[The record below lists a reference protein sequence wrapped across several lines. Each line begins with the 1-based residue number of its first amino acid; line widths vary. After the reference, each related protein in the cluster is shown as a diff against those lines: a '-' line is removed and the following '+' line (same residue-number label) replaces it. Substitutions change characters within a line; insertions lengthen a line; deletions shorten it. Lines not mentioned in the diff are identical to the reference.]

1 MIITFSIENWMSFR
15 EKTELSM
22 LAGGERR
29 FNNRVPRINNGKT
42 RLLPIA
48 SLYGGNASGKSNLF
62 KAFKFIKNLATN
74 PIPLG
79 IDQEIPVNPYR
90 LDDES
95 LQKPSC
101 FELVFLVDETLYAY
115 AFSATKTAIVSE
127 TLTEIKSNQTET
139 LLFKREN
146 NTFDFTG
153 LCEKRAFKGRE
164 KTLDEMGSKTRNNV
178 LFLHRAVDDNE
189 HFFKPIY
196 DWFDK
201 TLVLIGPTD
210 RSPMRPWY
218 EINSENHERLVSS
231 LRALDT
237 GIDTVGVQNISGI
250 SLDDIKQNDKR
261 LHAFITNQP
270 NFQSVIHPEG
280 IQLKKTDSG
289 LEATLLR
296 TTHTNHAG
304 EPVNFK
310 LTEESDGTQRLFELL
325 PVLLM
330 MKNHVVFIDEIDNS
344 LHALLTETLIRNYL
358 YESHQDVR
366 HQLIFTTHDLSLMD
380 QSLFRR
386 DELWVTERDATGA
399 SSLTSFSEYVGITP
413 STNLRKLYRLGRI
426 GGTPKL

>member
-29 FNNRVPRINNGKT
+29 FNKRLPRINNGKT

-62 KAFKFIKNLATN
+62 KAFKFIKNLATK
-74 PIPLG
+74 PPG
-79 IDQEIPVNPYR
+79 INQEIPVNPYR

-95 LQKPSC
+95 LQKPSS

-115 AFSATKTAIVSE
+115 AFSATKTAIVAE

-153 LCEKRAFKGRE
+153 LYKKHAFKGRE

-201 TLVLIGPTD
+201 TLVLISPTD
-210 RSPMRPWY
+210 SFREDLRYKLWY
-218 EINSENHERLVSS
+218 ETDSEHHKRLVSS
-231 LRALDT
+231 LKELDT
-237 GIDTVGVQNISGI
+237 GIDNVAVRDVRQANEPMY
-250 SLDDIKQNDKR
+250 
-261 LHAFITNQP
+261 HALKNQP
-270 NFQSVIHPEG
+270 NFQSVIPSSG
-280 IQLKKTDSG
+280 ILIQKTDSG
-289 LEATLLR
+289 LETKKLL

-304 EPVNFK
+304 EPVNFII
-310 LTEESDGTQRLFELL
+310 TEESDGTQRLFELL

-344 LHALLTETLIRNYL
+344 LHASLTETLIRNYL
-358 YESHQDVR
+358 YESHQDAR

-413 STNLRKLYRLGRI
+413 STNLRKLYRLGRL
-426 GGTPKL
+426 GGVPKL

>member
-1 MIITFSIENWMSFR
+1 
-15 EKTELSM
+15 M

-29 FNNRVPRINNGKT
+29 FNKRLPRINNGKT

-74 PIPLG
+74 PPG

-90 LDDES
+90 LDNES

-115 AFSATKTAIVSE
+115 AFSATKAAIVSE

-153 LCEKRAFKGRE
+153 LYKKRAFKGRE
-164 KTLDEMGSKTRNNV
+164 KTLDAIGSRTRDNM
-178 LFLHRAVDDNE
+178 LFLNRAADDND

-210 RSPMRPWY
+210 RSSMCPWY
-218 EINSENHERLVSS
+218 EINSENHERLVSL

-250 SLDDIKQNDKR
+250 SLDDIKQNDKQ
-261 LHAFITNQP
+261 LHAFIN
-270 NFQSVIHPEG
+270 
-280 IQLKKTDSG
+280 K
-289 LEATLLR
+289 LR

-310 LTEESDGTQRLFELL
+310 LTEESSGTQRLFDLL

-386 DELWVTERDATGA
+386 DELWVTERGATGA
-399 SSLTSFSEYVGITP
+399 SSLTSFSEYIGITP

-426 GGTPKL
+426 GGVPKL